1 MIASKHGVS
10 SKFGIGQ
17 QVRHRMLGSLGVVI
31 DVDAEYS
38 LDKPDSSE
46 IEADE
51 QMRAAP
57 WYHVVM
63 EDDDGEPVHTY
74 LAEIQ
79 IDHEARVPHPE
90 QASLDELAESVR
102 SQLQAPRLRN

>member
-1 MIASKHGVS
+1 VTLIA

-17 QVRHRMLGSLGVVI
+17 QVRHRLLGYLGVVI

-38 LDKPDSSE
+38 LEKPGVDDVAADDS
-46 IEADE
+46 
-51 QMRAAP
+51 MRTAP

-63 EDDDGEPVHTY
+63 EDEEGQPVHTY

-79 IDHEARVPHPE
+79 IDHEAARSHPE
-90 QASLDELAESVR
+90 QTSLDDLAESVR
-102 SQLQAPRLRN
+102 RQLMAPRLRN

>member
-1 MIASKHGVS
+1 MIA

-17 QVRHRMLGSLGVVI
+17 QVRHRLLGYLGVVI

-38 LDKPDSSE
+38 LEKPGVDDVAADDS
-46 IEADE
+46 
-51 QMRAAP
+51 MRTAP

-63 EDDDGEPVHTY
+63 EDEEGQPVHTY

-79 IDHEARVPHPE
+79 IDHEAAHSHPE
-90 QASLDELAESVR
+90 QTSLDDLAESIR

>member
-1 MIASKHGVS
+1 MIA

-17 QVRHRMLGSLGVVI
+17 QVRHRMLGYLGVVI

-38 LDKPDSSE
+38 LEKPKVEELETDDS
-46 IEADE
+46 
-51 QMRAAP
+51 MRTAP

-63 EDDDGEPVHTY
+63 EDDKGEPVHTY

-79 IDHEARVPHPE
+79 IDHEAARSHPE
-90 QASLDELAESVR
+90 QSSLDDLAESIR
-102 SQLQAPRLRN
+102 SQLTLPRLRH

>member
-1 MIASKHGVS
+1 MIA

-17 QVRHRMLGSLGVVI
+17 QVRHRLLGYLGVVI

-38 LDKPDSSE
+38 LEKPGVDDVAADDS
-46 IEADE
+46 
-51 QMRAAP
+51 MRTAP

-63 EDDDGEPVHTY
+63 EDEEGQPVHTY

-79 IDHEARVPHPE
+79 IDHEAARSHPE
-90 QASLDELAESVR
+90 QTSLYDLAESVR
-102 SQLQAPRLRN
+102 RQLMAPRLRN

>member
-1 MIASKHGVS
+1 MIA

-17 QVRHRMLGSLGVVI
+17 QVRHRMLGYLGVII

-38 LDKPDSSE
+38 LEKPD
-46 IEADE
+46 ADE
-51 QMRAAP
+51 VDADKTMRAAP

-63 EDDDGEPVHTY
+63 EDDKGQPVHTY

-79 IDHEARVPHPE
+79 IDHEAARSHPE
-90 QASLDELAESVR
+90 QSSLDDLAESIR
-102 SQLQAPRLRN
+102 SQLLAPRLRN

>member
-1 MIASKHGVS
+1 MIA

-17 QVRHRMLGSLGVVI
+17 QVRHRLLGYLGVVI

-38 LDKPDSSE
+38 LEKPGVDDLAADDS
-46 IEADE
+46 
-51 QMRAAP
+51 MRTAP

-63 EDDDGEPVHTY
+63 EDEEGQPVHTY

-79 IDHEARVPHPE
+79 IDHEAARSHPE
-90 QASLDELAESVR
+90 QTSLDDLAESVR
-102 SQLQAPRLRN
+102 RQLMAPRLRN